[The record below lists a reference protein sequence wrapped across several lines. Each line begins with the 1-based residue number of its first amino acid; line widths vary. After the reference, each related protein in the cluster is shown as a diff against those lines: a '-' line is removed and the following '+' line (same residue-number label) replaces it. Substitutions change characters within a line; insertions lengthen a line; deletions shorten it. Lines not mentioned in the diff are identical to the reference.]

1 GSTGAVE
8 INVTGGTA
16 PYTYNWNNGATTK
29 DLSNLATGTYT
40 VTVTDANGCTA
51 TLDVPVAT
59 DDVTLT
65 ITELITAAICT
76 AENGSID
83 LSVEGG
89 TAPYTYS
96 WNTGSTDE
104 DLTNLAPGSY
114 TVTITDANGCTAE
127 KTIEVTQDIQTLT
140 ITPTVTNTTCTGS
153 TGAVEINVTG
163 GTAPY
168 TYEWNTGATTKDLS
182 NLATYPDDHGTDH
195 CCDLYC

>member
-1 GSTGAVE
+1 
-8 INVTGGTA
+8 
-16 PYTYNWNNGATTK
+16 
-29 DLSNLATGTYT
+29 
-40 VTVTDANGCTA
+40 
-51 TLDVPVAT
+51 
-59 DDVTLT
+59 
-65 ITELITAAICT
+65 
-76 AENGSID
+76 
-83 LSVEGG
+83 
-89 TAPYTYS
+89 

-182 NLATYPDDHGTDH
+182 NLATGTYTVTVTDANGCTATLDVPVATDDVTLTITELITVAICTAENGAIDVSVEGGTAPYTYSWNTGSTDE
-195 CCDLYC
+195 DLTNLAPGSYTVTITDANGC